1 MKGPEFN
8 KTKVS
13 KWINSNLKKTFI
25 THYNLTY
32 NQK

>member
-13 KWINSNLKKTFI
+13 KWINSNFKKTFI
-25 THYNLTY
+25 THYNLT
-32 NQK
+32 